1 VTERRQ
7 FGTISVG
14 KREDIGE
21 TLISEGLAL
30 TQRHRDDDEK
40 SERYDDLIAAES
52 LAKEAKKGVHD
63 EKEYKKGKI
72 NDLADPRK
80 AKAYSGSLIRAK
92 TLKAIVDF
100 VFNGARFRLHIP
112 SENCHITFSLNFIR
126 CPQPSAITTSRT
138 TKAAEPFGDESRRH
152 ARLTLLQRA
161 VEISCTGVTPGGVIT
176 GTLWVGQGPQRR
188 DYGVELVAAGLSTVD
203 QKKIDYGEAP
213 KNLIDAQ
220 LAAQNNKVGIWS
232 IMTPETNEPVAK
244 TAVKSKERVVTIRLS
259 EIVSG
264 NHFFFRIVGDAT
276 GPAIDQSMKI
286 FTKTNGLKAAQC
298 DVKPGKVVAALFDDG
313 TGKAWYRAKIL
324 TRPDRGHVQV
334 LFIDHGNTSTVSV
347 ATQLRPLDMSLG
359 VDRVLPVAKEAQL
372 ALTVT
377 RSLKED
383 EGLEAAEKLQALA
396 WGRDLTAILHCE
408 MDGKF
413 LVTLLDG
420 DVKIN
425 EVLVSHG
432 LARLAKQAD
441 VVAMQNKM
449 IDPNLAL
456 ELAAELQS
464 SLEIARKSRIGM
476 WRYGDIGDDD
486 DDE

>member
-1 VTERRQ
+1 V
-7 FGTISVG
+7 
-14 KREDIGE
+14 
-21 TLISEGLAL
+21 

-40 SERYDDLIAAES
+40 SDRYDELIVAES
-52 LAKEAKKGVHD
+52 AAKAAKKGVHA
-63 EKEYKKGKI
+63 EKEYKKGAI

-80 AKAYSGSLIRAK
+80 AKAYSGSLVRAK
-92 TLKAIVDF
+92 ILKAVVDF

-112 SENCHITFSLNFIR
+112 SENCHITFSPNYIR
-126 CPQPSAITTSRT
+126 CPQPSAITSTRT
-138 TKAAEPFGDESRRH
+138 AKAAEPFGDESRRH
-152 ARLTLLQRA
+152 ARLTLLQRT
-161 VEISCTGVTPGGVIT
+161 VEISCSGVTPGGVIT
-176 GTLWVGQGPQRR
+176 GTIWVGQGPQRR
-188 DYGVELVAAGLSTVD
+188 DYGVEIVAAGLSTVD
-203 QKKIDYGEAP
+203 QRKIDYGEAP

-232 IMTPETNEPVAK
+232 IMKPETNEPVAK
-244 TAVKSKERVVTIRLS
+244 ATVKSKERVVTIRLC

-264 NHFFFRIVGDAT
+264 NHFFFRIVGDAS
-276 GPAIDQSMKI
+276 GPAIDESMKI
-286 FTKTNGLKAAQC
+286 FTKTNGIKATQC
-298 DVKPGKVVAALFDDG
+298 DVRPGKVVAALFDDG

-334 LFIDHGNTSTVSV
+334 LFVDHGNTSTVAV

-359 VDRVLPVAKEAQL
+359 TDRVIPVAKEAQL

-377 RSLKED
+377 RPLKED
-383 EGLEAAEKLQALA
+383 EGIEAAEKLQALA
-396 WGRDLTAILHCE
+396 WGKDLTAILHCE
-408 MDGKF
+408 MDGKL

-425 EVLVSHG
+425 EALVSLG
-432 LARLAKQAD
+432 LARVAKQTD
-441 VVAMQNKM
+441 VASMQTKM
-449 IDPNLAL
+449 VDPNSAL